1 MRRALATLTTV
12 ALAAGL
18 GSYATGAA
26 SAAPEVSASPSTVS
40 APSLA
45 ANPVAPDAS
54 TRQVHRYNPPAIR
67 WGSCATDRLKKA
79 GAQCGMLTVPMD
91 YARPTGTKIKLAV
104 SRVKA
109 DPSVRY
115 QGAMLVNP
123 GGPGGSGL
131 GLAVL
136 GEFIPDGAGAGY
148 DWIGFDPRGV
158 GSSRPALT
166 CDGNVTAAPRP
177 YYTPYKTAIYDQWIA
192 RSKDYAKKCAANGS
206 ILKHM
211 RTSNTV
217 ADMESLR
224 KALGRTQIN
233 LYGFSYGTY
242 LGQMYASKY
251 PKQVRRFVLDGVVDP
266 RRIWYKANLDQN
278 IAFEKSMRQFFNWV
292 ADNDEAYGLGDD
304 GQDVRSDWYKLRSKL
319 VYSPQGKLGASE
331 FTDVFLSAG
340 YYVYDWDY
348 LAQVFAAAKSGNFAP
363 AEQTYVEGNPTGPG
377 ADNGYAVYA
386 AVQCTDNFWPSKWST
401 WREDAWQLNKLAPF
415 ETWGNTWFNAPC
427 HWWPVEAD
435 DDPYINGSNAPAM
448 LLIGETNDA
457 ATPFSGAI
465 EVRRRFSKSVLVEGV
480 GGSTHSGSLSGV
492 ACTDDK
498 IAAYLRSGT
507 LPARRSGSLSDVKCA
522 PVPAPEPSVTASAR
536 RSGEPTEKSIG
547 IKNRELREL
556 LDEARGF

>member
-1 MRRALATLTTV
+1 MRRTLTALTTV

-26 SAAPEVSASPSTVS
+26 NATPEVAATPSTVA
-40 APSLA
+40 APSA
-45 ANPVAPDAS
+45 ATAPVVPDA
-54 TRQVHRYNPPAIR
+54 TATQVHRYTPPPIR
-67 WGSCATDRLKKA
+67 WGSCTSERLQQA
-79 GAQCGMLTVPMD
+79 GAECGMLTVPMD
-91 YARPTGTKIKLAV
+91 YTRPTGTKIKLAV

-136 GEFIPDGAGAGY
+136 GEFVPDSAGAGH

-158 GSSRPALT
+158 GSSQPALT

-177 YYTPYKTAIYDQWIA
+177 YYTPFKSTIYTQWIN
-192 RSKDYAKKCAANGS
+192 RSKDYANKCAKNGS

-211 RTSNTV
+211 RTSATV

-224 KALGRTQIN
+224 RALGRHQIN

-251 PKQVRRFVLDGVVDP
+251 PNQVRRFVLDGVVDP
-266 RRIWYKANLDQN
+266 RRVWYKANLDQN

-292 ADNDEAYGLGDD
+292 ADNDASYGLGTD
-304 GQDVRSDWYKLRSKL
+304 GQDVRAAWYKLRSKL
-319 VYSPQGKLGASE
+319 YYNPQGKLGPSE

-348 LAQVFAAAKSGNFAP
+348 LAQVFAAAQEGNFSP

-386 AVQCTDNFWPSKWST
+386 AVQCTDAIWPAKWST
-401 WREDAWQLNKLAPF
+401 WREDAWQLNKSAPF

-427 HWWPVEAD
+427 HWWPAQSQQ
-435 DDPYINGSNAPAM
+435 DPYINGSKAPAM

-465 EVRRRFSKSVLVEGV
+465 EVRRRFPKSVLIEGV

-498 IAAYLRSGT
+498 IAAYLKSGT
-507 LPARRSGSLSDVKCA
+507 LPTRRSGVLSDVKCA
-522 PVPAPEPSVTASAR
+522 PVPAPEPSVTAAAR
-536 RSGEPTEKSIG
+536 KSGQPTEKSVG

-556 LDEARGF
+556 LDGARGF

>member
-1 MRRALATLTTV
+1 MRRALATLTTA

-26 SAAPEVSASPSTVS
+26 QAATEVAAAPSAVT

-45 ANPVAPDAS
+45 ASPVAPDA
-54 TRQVHRYNPPAIR
+54 TATQVHRYKPPPIR
-67 WGSCATDRLKKA
+67 WGSCSTDRLKAA

-91 YARPTGTKIKLAV
+91 YNRPTGTKIKIAV

-109 DPSVRY
+109 DPKVRY

-136 GEFIPDGAGAGY
+136 GEFVPDGAGAGY

-177 YYTPYKTAIYDQWIA
+177 YYTPYKTAIYDQWIS
-192 RSKDYAKKCAANGS
+192 RSKSYAKKCAANGS

-211 RTSNTV
+211 RTSSTV

-266 RRIWYKANLDQN
+266 RRVWYKANLDQN

-292 ADNDEAYGLGDD
+292 ADNDEAYGLGSD
-304 GQDVRSDWYKLRSKL
+304 GQDVRAKWYKLRSKL
-319 VYSPQGKLGASE
+319 VYNPQGKLGPSE
-331 FTDVFLSAG
+331 LTDVFLSAG

-348 LAQVFAAAKSGNFAP
+348 LAQVFAAAQAGNYEP
-363 AEQTYVEGNPTGPG
+363 AEQSYVEGNPTGPG

-386 AVQCTDNFWPSKWST
+386 AVQCTDNHWPSKWST
-401 WREDAWQLNKLAPF
+401 WREDAWQLNKSAPF

-435 DDPYINGSNAPAM
+435 DDPYINGSKAPAM

-465 EVRRRFSKSVLVEGV
+465 EVRRRFPKSVLIEGV

-492 ACTDDK
+492 SCTDDK
-498 IAAYLRSGT
+498 IAAFLKSGT
-507 LPARRSGSLSDVKCA
+507 LPARRAGVLSDVKCA
-522 PVPAPEPSVTASAR
+522 PVPAPEPSVTAAAR
-536 RSGEPTEKSIG
+536 KSGQPTEKSVG

-556 LDEARGF
+556 LDGARGF